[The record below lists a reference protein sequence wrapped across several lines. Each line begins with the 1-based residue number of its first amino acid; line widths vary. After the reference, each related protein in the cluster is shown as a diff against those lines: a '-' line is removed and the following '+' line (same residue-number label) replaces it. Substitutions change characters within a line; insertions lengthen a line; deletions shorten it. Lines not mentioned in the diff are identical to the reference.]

1 MTARATRG
9 GEFDRALLG
18 DPCWLE
24 LVTGECVALPVHRW
38 RRPPAGGDE
47 LLLARCTG
55 PTLDV
60 GCGPGRLAG
69 ALGER
74 GVLALGIDTS
84 ATAVWLTRQRG
95 GVALRRDVFGPLPG
109 EGRWRHVLLA
119 DGNIGIGGDPV
130 GLLRRIAELIG
141 ASGSALVELE
151 PPGGGLRHASVRL
164 RGHGADGGWFSWAWL
179 GADAISVVA
188 RRAGLRV
195 AWAAT
200 HGRRWFVEL
209 TGRPE

>member
-1 MTARATRG
+1 MIAPATRG

-24 LVTGECVALPVHRW
+24 LVTGECVTLPVHRW
-38 RRPPAGGDE
+38 RRPPAAGDE

-84 ATAVWLTRQRG
+84 ATAVALARRRG
-95 GVALRRDVFGPLPG
+95 GVAMRRDVFGPLPA
-109 EGRWRHVLLA
+109 EGRWQHVLLA
-119 DGNIGIGGDPV
+119 DGNIGIGGDPA
-130 GLLRRIAELIG
+130 GLLRRTAELLG
-141 ASGSALVELE
+141 EDGSALVELE
-151 PPGGGLRHASVRL
+151 PPGGGLRHANVRL
-164 RGHGADGGWFSWAWL
+164 GGRAAARGDWFSWAWL
-179 GADAISVVA
+179 GADAIAAVA

-195 AWAAT
+195 GWAAA
-200 HGRRWFVEL
+200 HGERWFAEL
-209 TGRPE
+209 RRPR